1 MTSRALDLV
10 TLGAAVGGGL
20 NAGVFFA
27 FSTFVMPALSR
38 LPPAQGIAAM
48 QEINVAAINRWFMGA
63 LFGTAAACLLL
74 AVASLI
80 AWSEPGARLRLGG
93 CLLYL
98 AGAIL
103 VTIAFNVP
111 RNDALASVSPAS
123 AEATEVWLRY
133 VPEWTR
139 WNHVR
144 AAASLSAAVMLTIAA
159 V

>member
-48 QEINVAAINRWFMGA
+48 QAINVAAINRWFMGA
-63 LFGTAAACLLL
+63 LFGTAAACVLL
-74 AVASLI
+74 AAAALL
-80 AWSEPGARLRLGG
+80 AGSEPGSRLRLGG
-93 CLLYL
+93 CVLYL

-111 RNDALASVSPAS
+111 LNDALASVAPAS
-123 AEATEVWLRY
+123 AGATDQWREY
-133 VPEWTR
+133 VLEWTR

-144 AAASLSAAVMLTIAA
+144 AGAALSAAVMLTIAS